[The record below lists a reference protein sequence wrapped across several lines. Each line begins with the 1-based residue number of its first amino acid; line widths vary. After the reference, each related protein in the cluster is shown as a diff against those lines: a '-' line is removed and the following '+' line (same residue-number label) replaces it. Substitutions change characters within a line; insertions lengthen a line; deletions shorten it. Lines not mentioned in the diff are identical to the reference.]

1 MTNSPA
7 SDASAFTLERIRG
20 DIANLIGESPD
31 DIGLDDN
38 LMDLGLDSM
47 RLLGLV
53 AEWTQAGLQVDIF
66 ELGEHTTL
74 GGWWSVIKKHQGQA

>member
-1 MTNSPA
+1 MTTSPA
-7 SDASAFTLERIRG
+7 PKTTEFTLERIRG
-20 DIANLIGESPD
+20 DIARLVGEPPD
-31 DIGLDDN
+31 EIGLDEN

-74 GGWWSVIKKHQGQA
+74 GGWWSVIRKHQGQA